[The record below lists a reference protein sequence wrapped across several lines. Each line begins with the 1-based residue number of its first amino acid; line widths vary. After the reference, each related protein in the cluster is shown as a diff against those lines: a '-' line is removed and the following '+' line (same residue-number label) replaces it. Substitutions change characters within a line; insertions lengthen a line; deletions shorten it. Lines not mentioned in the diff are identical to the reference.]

1 MLDDQ
6 IKALAQRAGE
16 TTKILDTTLS
26 ASISTLNDH
35 EARIQNALQKTT
47 ADGSTQTVTTPVN
60 FTGVLNSAGV
70 AVVTTSGSQS
80 LSNKVLNG
88 FRPATATWTSGGT
101 GTIAASSPMNFVT
114 TSSALVLTLPTVLA
128 GVTVVVKN
136 AVGVTVDITIQRAG
150 STAMIDGAASI
161 KLTAPYS
168 FVQLT
173 STASNWFIT
182 GKG

>member
-35 EARIQNALQKTT
+35 EARIQNALQKAT
-47 ADGSTQTVTTPVN
+47 ADASTQTVTTPVN
-60 FTGVLNSAGV
+60 FTGTLTSGSV

-88 FRPATATWTSGGT
+88 LRIGTSNFSAS
-101 GTIAASSPMNFVT
+101 GTISASAPTAFVT
-114 TSSALVLTLPTVLA
+114 TTAAVVLTLPPLLSATNII
-128 GVTVVVKN
+128 VKA
-136 AVGVTVDITIQRAG
+136 AVSGTPNITIKPATTG
-150 STAMIDGAASI
+150 SIDGQTQI
-161 KLTAPYS
+161 VLNTPYAWLWLQCS
-168 FVQLT
+168 GT
-173 STASNWFIT
+173 NWFIT